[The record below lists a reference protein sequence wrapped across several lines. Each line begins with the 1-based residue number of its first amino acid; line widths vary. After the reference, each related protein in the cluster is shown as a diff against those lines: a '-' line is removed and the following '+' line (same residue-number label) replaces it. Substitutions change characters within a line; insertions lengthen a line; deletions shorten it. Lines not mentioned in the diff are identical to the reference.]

1 MSRPPISVLIL
12 TRNEEVALPACL
24 ASVAWAEERV
34 VVDAESTD
42 RTRDVATLL
51 GARVLRRPFDDFAAQ
66 KNWAL
71 PQLAHEWVLWLDA
84 DERVDAGLA
93 AAIAALPADPPVDG
107 YRVARRNHFLGRPIA
122 HCGWQGET
130 VLRLFRRGGARFVGP
145 VHEVL
150 EGPLATGRLAGALDH
165 HPYPTWEHA
174 TDKLVRYAA
183 MNAKKAYAAGRRVG
197 PWSMVVRP
205 PVRFLRMYVAQG
217 GFLDGAHGVAL
228 CGLAAAQVFL
238 KYARLWDATR
248 RGDAAF
254 APRGEGA

>member
-12 TRNEEVALPACL
+12 TKDEEAALPACL
-24 ASVAWAEERV
+24 DSVAWAEERV
-34 VVDAESTD
+34 VVDSLSTD
-42 RTRDVATLL
+42 RTREIALAR
-51 GARVLRRPFDDFAAQ
+51 GARVLTRPFDDYSAQ

-71 PQLAHEWVLWLDA
+71 PQLAHPWTLWLDA
-84 DERVDAGLA
+84 DERVDAPLA
-93 AAIAALPADPPVDG
+93 AAIAALPAEPPLDG
-107 YRVARRNHFLGRPIA
+107 YRVARRNHFLGRRIA

-130 VLRLFRRGGARFVGP
+130 VLRLFRRDGARFVGA
-145 VHEVL
+145 VHETL
-150 EGPLATGRLAGALDH
+150 EGPVRTALLPGALDH
-165 HPYPTWEHA
+165 HPYPTWDHA

-183 MNAKKAYAAGRRVG
+183 MNARKAYDAGRRAG
-197 PWSMVVRP
+197 PWSMIVRP

-217 GFLDGAHGVAL
+217 GFLDGAHGAAL